1 MNSQRHGVRAKIT
14 QAANGIRDLTVNP
27 AGRDPRMTTYKTGHL
42 LSSKASSEST
52 KERGFE
58 RETRRAETG
67 RATCAII
74 VDHTVAKL
82 AALTLT
88 SGKCSNLSF
97 TSVGWWLGRW
107 LAGNCS
113 SGFNRAIVPP
123 WEVDQR
129 RLGAIQLG

>member
-1 MNSQRHGVRAKIT
+1 VLSPSRIT
-14 QAANGIRDLTVNP
+14 IQAAAELLGTV
-27 AGRDPRMTTYKTGHL
+27 GGDW
-42 LSSKASSEST
+42 
-52 KERGFE
+52 RG
-58 RETRRAETG
+58 A
-67 RATCAII
+67 CAII

-97 TSVGWWLGRW
+97 TSVGWWLGRR